1 MFLYDCVYNT
11 RLQTCCWSGRAL
23 CIQFE
28 KCVCLFHS
36 SGNSAYQLA
45 PLPSSWT
52 QECSNN
58 TERTQPFTRE
68 YEFPG
73 REFLIFVSPFPIPMC
88 GIICYLT
95 NPSCGIHVA
104 GPIHTALTMLQHR
117 GQGCLS
123 AESSSCR
130 RVRHHDLQ
138 RRADYHRE
146 GQWLGVRVGV
156 LAWREM

>member
-58 TERTQPFTRE
+58 TECTQPFTRE

-73 REFLIFVSPFPIPMC
+73 REFLIFVSPISYSDVWYHLLSHKPE
-88 GIICYLT
+88 LRD
-95 NPSCGIHVA
+95 SCCWTDSYCVDDVA
-104 GPIHTALTMLQHR
+104 ASWPG
-117 GQGCLS
+117 LS
-123 AESSSCR
+123 FR
-130 RVRHHDLQ
+130 RVFTL
-138 RRADYHRE
+138 
-146 GQWLGVRVGV
+146 
-156 LAWREM
+156 